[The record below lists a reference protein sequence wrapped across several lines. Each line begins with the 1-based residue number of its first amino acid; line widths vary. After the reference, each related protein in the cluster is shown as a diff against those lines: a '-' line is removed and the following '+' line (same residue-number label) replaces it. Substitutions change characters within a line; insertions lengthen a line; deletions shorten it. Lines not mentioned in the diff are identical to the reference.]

1 MSELRDFDLN
11 VKEVGNEVSD
21 DDKLTS
27 KFACTPGCVTGWLM
41 TCNNKSKVS
50 CNVSVIIPK

>member
-21 DDKLTS
+21 DDRITS
-27 KFACTPGCVTGWLM
+27 KILCTPGCKTGILQ
-41 TCNNKSKVS
+41 TCAIKTISCEVHISK
-50 CNVSVIIPK
+50 